1 MKIEQAIRL
10 LHPDTTSEEIAEIEY
25 KNGFRDEQAAVNK
38 INEAC
43 EMACKAMEKQIP
55 KKVEVQ
61 QWIYTKCECGYEF
74 SEHHGDGYYS
84 IPYDKKTDYCPKC
97 GQALDWG
104 DT

>member
-43 EMACKAMEKQIP
+43 EIACKAMEKQIP
-55 KKVEVQ
+55 KRPKIKKFDKVNGFDLR
-61 QWIYTKCECGYEF
+61 CPNDDCGAVLQSDSPCCRY
-74 SEHHGDGYYS
+74 
-84 IPYDKKTDYCPKC
+84 C
-97 GQALDWG
+97 GQALDWS